1 MTETADRPLFA
12 RQPIFDSDL
21 RIVGYELLYRG
32 MVGNHA
38 VFENGSEASAQVL
51 INALTE
57 VDLMEVVDGKRAFV
71 NFTLDMLSAVP
82 EFAKKHL
89 VIELLEDVPVTP
101 HLIRKLGELKARGF
115 TLALDDYGTRR
126 YPRELL
132 NLIDVVKID
141 LLHVSPSRLP
151 MVVESLESFNIQL
164 LAEKVETLED
174 YDRCRVLG
182 FEMYQ
187 GYFFSYPQIISGRSR
202 GSDRHTILELISTLY
217 REDVQ
222 VRDVVGVIN
231 RDPAIAVKL
240 LRLVNSALYRRQRN
254 IQSIQQAITM
264 LGLNRLRSWITL
276 LLLDK
281 NSDRGSA
288 LTELSLFHAF
298 FCQAVAR
305 ETHPPMADAAFT
317 VGLLSCLDAFFD
329 EPMAALLKNLPLDT
343 LLQQALLANKGRL
356 GAWLRLGR
364 FMQRYSAQ
372 QVSENALE
380 KLGLTREKLSELQQL
395 ALQEVSA
402 AKSVL
407 QGHSE
412 ALIA

>member
-1 MTETADRPLFA
+1 MTGTAERPLFA

-21 RIVGYELLYRG
+21 RIVGYELLFRG
-32 MVGNHA
+32 LAGNEA
-38 VFENGSEASAQVL
+38 VFEDGSEASAQVL

-57 VDLMEVVDGKRAFV
+57 VDLIEVVDGKRAFV

-89 VIELLEDVPVTP
+89 VIELLEDIPVTT
-101 HLIRKLGELKARGF
+101 HLIDKLRELKAKGF

-132 NLIDVVKID
+132 NLIDIVKVD

-151 MVVESLESFNIQL
+151 LVVESLESFNVQL
-164 LAEKVETLED
+164 LAEKVETLAD

-187 GYFFSYPQIISGRSR
+187 GYFFSYPQVITGRPR

-222 VRDVVGVIN
+222 VKDVVAVIN

-240 LRLVNSALYRRQRN
+240 LRLVNSALYRRQRA

-264 LGLNRLRSWITL
+264 LGLNRLRSWVTL

-281 NSDRGSA
+281 STDRGNA
-288 LTELSLFHAF
+288 LTELTLFHAF
-298 FCQAVAR
+298 FCQTVAR
-305 ETHPPMADAAFT
+305 ETSPPMEDAAFT

-329 EPMAALLKNLPLDT
+329 EPMEDLLKNLPLDN

-356 GAWLRLGR
+356 GAWLRLAR
-364 FMQRYSAQ
+364 FMQRYPADR
-372 QVSENALE
+372 VSDNALE
-380 KLGLTREKLSELQQL
+380 KLGLTRAKLTSMQQST
-395 ALQEVSA
+395 LQEVLEA
-402 AKSVL
+402 TNVL
-407 QGHSE
+407 ALSQE
-412 ALIA
+412 LIA